1 MLDEVLPVGSQK
13 KGVALTGRKTADAV
27 IIFKKPPTGRVTMAT
42 IWKLLII
49 LSDVM
54 VTNLGVRVADILNSP
69 EANVSI
75 TGSQA
80 VTHKMID
87 KMS

>member
-1 MLDEVLPVGSQK
+1 MYV
-13 KGVALTGRKTADAV
+13 
-27 IIFKKPPTGRVTMAT
+27 
-42 IWKLLII
+42 W

-69 EANVSI
+69 EANV
-75 TGSQA
+75 GAGNQA
-80 VTHKMID
+80 VTHKPID